1 MFYLDEPVVFS
12 NTSETFDCRMDKI
25 LYGLDDN
32 LSISFFIFELTKTQ
46 QVKGGLPRFAPRVVH
61 FKLSSRFKVVG

>member
-1 MFYLDEPVVFS
+1 MVDLDETVVYS

-32 LSISFFIFELTKTQ
+32 LSISFFYFWINKDATGKRWS
-46 QVKGGLPRFAPRVVH
+46 P
-61 FKLSSRFKVVG
+61 